1 LRTLSGQMLESMFTW
16 PLIFLVGLFM
26 IVPILDTVVHSFYN
40 WNPGYS
46 TVFTGLTNYSEV
58 FHSAIIRQVA
68 VNELVLVIGVPL
80 WAGVPLVIALMLY
93 DRVPGAGIFR
103 TIFFFPA
110 VLSPAVIGIVFN
122 SLLQPDGT
130 LNDTLRHFGLGF
142 LAHDWIDSASLVKPS
157 LIFIVAWFSL
167 GFGVLIYGAALSSV
181 PIELF
186 EAAEVDGATWF
197 QQLRYV
203 MFPAI
208 RPMVLLNI
216 VLNFGNVFLLFG
228 YIFVL
233 THGGPGYSSTTIDW
247 NIYQTAVL
255 FGQFGLAAAE
265 SVLVLVIF
273 VLVIIGGLRLGKRIA
288 Q

>member
-1 LRTLSGQMLESMFTW
+1 MRTLSGPILESVFIW
-16 PLIFLVGLFM
+16 PLIFLVGFFM
-26 IVPILDTVVHSFYN
+26 LVPILESVVHSFYN

-46 TVFTGLTNYSEV
+46 SVFTGLTNYSDLFGSPV
-58 FHSAIIRQVA
+58 LRQVA

-80 WAGVPLVIALMLY
+80 WAGVPLLIALMLY
-93 DRVPGAGIFR
+93 DRVPGAGVFR

-110 VLSPAVIGIVFN
+110 VLSPAVIGIVF
-122 SLLQPDGT
+122 STLLRPDGI
-130 LNDTLRHFGLGF
+130 LNGALRQLGVGF
-142 LAHDWIDSASLVKPS
+142 LAHNWIDSATLVKPS
-157 LIFIVAWFSL
+157 LIFIIAWFSL
-167 GFGVLIYGAALSSV
+167 GFGVLIYGAALSAV
-181 PIELF
+181 PPELF

-208 RPMVLLNI
+208 KPMVFLNI

-233 THGGPGYSSTTIDW
+233 TQGGPGHSSTTIDW
-247 NIYQTAVL
+247 DIYQKATL

-265 SVLVLVIF
+265 SVLVLVTV
-273 VLVIIGGLRLGKRIA
+273 VLVIVGGLRLGKRFA

>member
-1 LRTLSGQMLESMFTW
+1 MFVW

-26 IVPILDTVVHSFYN
+26 LVPIAESVAHSFSA

-46 TVFTGLTNYSEV
+46 NVFTGFQNYSDLLRSPIV
-58 FHSAIIRQVA
+58 HQIAR
-68 VNELVLVIGVPL
+68 NELVLVLGVVV

-110 VLSPAVIGIVFN
+110 VLSPAVIGIVF
-122 SLLQPDGT
+122 SALLRPQGI
-130 LNDTLRHFGLGF
+130 LNTTLRRFGLGH
-142 LAHDWIDSASLVKPS
+142 LAHNWIDSATLVKPS
-157 LIFIVAWFSL
+157 LIVIIAWFSL

-181 PIELF
+181 PPELF
-186 EAAEVDGATWF
+186 EAAELDGATWF
-197 QQLRYV
+197 QRLRYV

-208 RPMVLLNI
+208 KPMVFLNI
-216 VLNFGNVFLLFG
+216 VLNFGNIFLLFG

-233 THGGPGYSSTTIDW
+233 TQGGPGYSSTTIDW
-247 NIYQTAVL
+247 DIYQNAVL
-255 FGQFGLAAAE
+255 YGHFGLAAAE
-265 SVLVLVIF
+265 SVLVLVT
-273 VLVIIGGLRLGKRIA
+273 VALVIVVGLRLGRRYS